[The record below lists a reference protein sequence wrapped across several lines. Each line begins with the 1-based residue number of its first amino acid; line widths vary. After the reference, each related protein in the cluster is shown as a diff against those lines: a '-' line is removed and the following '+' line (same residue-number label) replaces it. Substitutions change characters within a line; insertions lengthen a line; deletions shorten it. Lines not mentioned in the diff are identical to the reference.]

1 VVTQRLSYDAW
12 GLRRHP
18 DGTPDPSGAIQAE
31 STRGFTG
38 PGSLTIGN
46 LAEVGLIHMN
56 GRGVGGDGGA

>member
-1 VVTQRLSYDAW
+1 VVQQRLSYDAW

-18 DGTPDPSGAIQAE
+18 DGTPDPAGAITAE

-38 PGSLTIGN
+38 HEH

-56 GRGVGGDGGA
+56 GPGVGGAGAA